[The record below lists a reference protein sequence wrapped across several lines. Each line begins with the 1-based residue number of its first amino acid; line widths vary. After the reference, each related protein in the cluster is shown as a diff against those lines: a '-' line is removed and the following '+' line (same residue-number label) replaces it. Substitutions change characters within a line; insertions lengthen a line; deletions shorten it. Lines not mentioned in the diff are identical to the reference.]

1 MARKV
6 FISFLGANKYKPYD
20 KVIYQIDNNNFET
33 RYAPEA
39 TLNLICND
47 FQDSDRIYFFLT
59 DDAKKYAWDDYT
71 YNIKGETI
79 ENTGLHNKIK
89 DNFGSFIKEE
99 PIKDGKSELEIWE
112 IFTKI
117 YDALNIGDEVIFD
130 VTLGFRTSPIL
141 TITLINYAKALK
153 KIKVKGLYYGAYEAR
168 ENNITPIW
176 NLISFSKL
184 QEWSVATNDF
194 VDYGR
199 TEKLINVVGDDYTNL
214 KNALKNISDSI
225 ETNRGRRIMEGKIF
239 NDLEVALNNI
249 KKIYPPPLS
258 NVIDE
263 IKKSTNQFSTTE
275 NWKNGLTAVQW
286 CIDNKMVQQGIT
298 ILDELVITYLCIKYY
313 AKKKYYQK
321 SYRRGVISACLF
333 VKIKG
338 TPEEEWKENL
348 KNDAEI
354 AKDII
359 NSISDEL
366 AQLVS
371 QLSSLRNDIN
381 HSGYSK
387 NQEPDEFKDGLSK
400 IFNDLKPLLE

>member
-1 MARKV
+1 MLA
-6 FISFLGANKYKPYD
+6 
-20 KVIYQIDNNNFET
+20 
-33 RYAPEA
+33 
-39 TLNLICND
+39 
-47 FQDSDRIYFFLT
+47 
-59 DDAKKYAWDDYT
+59 
-71 YNIKGETI
+71 
-79 ENTGLHNKIK
+79 
-89 DNFGSFIKEE
+89 
-99 PIKDGKSELEIWE
+99 
-112 IFTKI
+112 
-117 YDALNIGDEVIFD
+117 
-130 VTLGFRTSPIL
+130 
-141 TITLINYAKALK
+141 LINYAKFLK
-153 KIKVKGLYYGAYEAR
+153 NIEVKGIYYGAFEAGNR
-168 ENNITPIW
+168 DEKITPIW